1 VVSSI
6 SSTARAV
13 NETQTLTQEIF
24 PGQDKQLTY
33 ELKALELIKTLP
45 KDFGALRQ
53 LKAAEGGDPLPFAV
67 NTVGKITTVFLPAD
81 IPDDT
86 SQERLLSLGIALE
99 LANMAGFNVEGSQRQ
114 LSADFWNTLDA
125 AKGSLLGAFYC
136 LRRDHIAPMT
146 NVPTEETS
154 GWDFALWYAFSK
166 ASKETDYAD
175 YMSIPRKTNFLPA
188 KGAAWGASKQF
199 TDLNRLSAF
208 IRLVSQKLSHKV
220 ANPKKFL
227 KGEGYFLEKYAGK
240 KPFGGLFT
248 SDEHILMS
256 QDWEHRVSNI
266 KDSYKRIPDNFQDS
280 LMLGGLGQLMQQFNK
295 KSTAL
300 IKTIEN
306 AAQARIPMLLVS
318 TGSGRTRKQAIA
330 KGGNLPEKLL
340 SINGG
345 DSVRTIGKVLWS
357 PTLGVPQTEFVEVSL
372 KLARTKLTKSS
383 ELDNLEKKIVDDLTK
398 VFQDDVK
405 VKTAVS
411 SLFNASTVYLEVF
424 PDHESNP
431 AWVAAIAPK

>member
-1 VVSSI
+1 VGSFNP
-6 SSTARAV
+6 STARAV
-13 NETQTLTQEIF
+13 NESQTSTPEIF
-24 PGQDKQLTY
+24 QGRDNQLTY
-33 ELKALELIKTLP
+33 EQKALELIKRLP

-67 NTVGKITTVFLPAD
+67 NTVGKTTTVFLPAD

-99 LANMAGFNVEGSQRQ
+99 LAHLAGFNVEGSKRQ
-114 LSADFWNTLDA
+114 LNADFWNTMDA
-125 AKGSLLGAFYC
+125 ARGSLLGAYYC
-136 LRRDHIAPMT
+136 LRRDQIAPMT

-166 ASKETDYAD
+166 AARETDHAD
-175 YMSIPRKTNFLPA
+175 YMSIPRKTHFLPA

-199 TDLNRLSAF
+199 TDLNRISAF
-208 IRLVSQKLSHKV
+208 IRLVAQKLSNKV
-220 ANPKKFL
+220 AGPKKFL

-248 SDEHILMS
+248 SDEHTLMT
-256 QDWEHRVSNI
+256 QDWENRVLNI

-318 TGSGRTRKQAIA
+318 TGSGRTRRQAIA

-340 SINGG
+340 NINGG

-357 PTLGVPQTEFVEVSL
+357 PTLGVTQTEYVEASL
-372 KLARTKLTKSS
+372 KLARFKLTRPS
-383 ELDNLEKKIVDDLTK
+383 ELDDLEEKIMEGFQRTLQDEIK
-398 VFQDDVK
+398 VRTVI
-405 VKTAVS
+405 S
-411 SLFNASTVYLEVF
+411 SLFNTSTVYLEVF
-424 PDHESNP
+424 PDHESSP
-431 AWVAAIAPK
+431 TWVAAIAPR